1 MFKSK
6 MRLLGVSALV
16 GAGLVVAGPATS
28 ANVQLGDWDVQI
40 DNTVSVGVS
49 MIMKDP
55 DAQFLPISNGGVAD
69 GAVYGGVNGDTLGLA
84 SGSDQVPSQ
93 ALIGGVTTNMDAC
106 DESYGAYCQK
116 YSQFQTLTGRS
127 TVTTVV

>member
-55 DAQFLPISNGGVAD
+55 DTQFLPISNGG
-69 GAVYGGVNGDTLGLA
+69 
-84 SGSDQVPSQ
+84 SDFCKFSS
-93 ALIGGVTTNMDAC
+93 AC
-106 DESYGAYCQK
+106 LRGWPLHGFLEQEIRPMPTA
-116 YSQFQTLTGRS
+116 
-127 TVTTVV
+127 